1 MIFSTRWS
9 RALAVGACAAVAI
22 TATPVQAQQTVSLK
36 MQATWPASLTL
47 YENFTYFV
55 DRVNKISGG
64 SLKIE
69 AMPAGQVVPAFEVLD
84 ATNKKVI
91 DGAHAWAGYWVG
103 KNKTSILFTG
113 GPGGTF
119 GMDYIDVMGWM
130 FNGGGLELYQEFY
143 QKELK
148 LNVVV
153 LPILPSG
160 PQAFGWFKRPI
171 KNLADFKGMKCRQTG
186 MAAEIW
192 QRMGMQTV
200 NMPGGE
206 IIPSAQRGVIDC
218 AEWVG
223 GVEDLR
229 LGFQNV
235 WKYHYTP
242 GMHENV
248 TIGEL
253 LINGDV
259 WKALSPQHQ
268 EIIKS
273 AANETFL
280 VWWAKWQKQN
290 ADALKELQEKHNVQI
305 LRTPPDILVAS
316 LKAWDEVAAEHSAK
330 SPTFKKVYESQRA
343 YAAKVVPA
351 KRHMFPPYSF
361 AANYYWPQTTSGA
374 AKQAATQ

>member
-1 MIFSTRWS
+1 
-9 RALAVGACAAVAI
+9 
-22 TATPVQAQQTVSLK
+22 

-47 YENFTYFV
+47 YENFTYLA
-55 DRVNKISGG
+55 DRVDKLSGG

-84 ATNKKVI
+84 ATHKKVL
-91 DGAHAWAGYWVG
+91 DGAHAWAGYWTG
-103 KNKTSILFTG
+103 KNKTAILFTG

-119 GMDYIDVMGWM
+119 GMDFIDVMGWM
-130 FNGGGLELYQEFY
+130 YHGGGMELYQEFY

-153 LPILPSG
+153 FPILPSG
-160 PQAFGWFKRPI
+160 PQAFGWFKKPI
-171 KNLADFKGMKCRQTG
+171 QTVEDMKGMKCRQTG
-186 MAAEIW
+186 IAGEVW
-192 QRMGMQTV
+192 QALGFTVV

-223 GVEDLR
+223 GIEDMR
-229 LGFQNV
+229 LGFHNV
-235 WKYHYTP
+235 WKYHYSP
-242 GMHENV
+242 GVHENI

-259 WKALSPQHQ
+259 WKSLTPQQQ

-280 VWWAKWQKQN
+280 IWWAKWQKQN
-290 ADALKELQEKHNVQI
+290 ADAAQGDAGEARRASPAHAARYPARFPEEVGRDRGRGIREEPVLQEGARLAEGLCRAGRALQAV
-305 LRTPPDILVAS
+305 LLPALLVRGE
-316 LKAWDEVAAEHSAK
+316 LLLPGEEVSEHE
-330 SPTFKKVYESQRA
+330 TR
-343 YAAKVVPA
+343 
-351 KRHMFPPYSF
+351 
-361 AANYYWPQTTSGA
+361 SGA
-374 AKQAATQ
+374 